1 MNIFNA
7 VRGLAGKGAKNLG
20 RYATRNAGMEG
31 MGYYKALGS
40 AGAGDALG
48 WISKR
53 SNVALSA
60 MGGGLAGGVY
70 GAFSD
75 DTSVLGGIAMGA
87 GLGAGGYGAVKAGI
101 KGYGRYSMARQAGFG
116 AGQSLGA
123 ATFLAGQDAARFIGN
138 TYSRAMNPIRGL
150 SGGVSG
156 FKNGFRRG
164 FAG

>member
-7 VRGLAGKGAKNLG
+7 VRGLAGKGAGSMFTAALGRTAAGQQNLG
-20 RYATRNAGMEG
+20 RLIGFGGKGLRG
-31 MGYYKALGS
+31 
-40 AGAGDALG
+40 
-48 WISKR
+48 ISKM
-53 SNVALSA
+53 SNVGLSA